1 MKFYNDVHLKEK
13 LIDTVIVHVE
23 VNDLR
28 DENSQLKINQLIENI
43 KKLPQNVSVS
53 ERRKYMFQDWC
64 SQQG

>member
-1 MKFYNDVHLKEK
+1 MKFYIDVHLKEK

-28 DENSQLKINQLIENI
+28 DENSQLKINQLKIL

-53 ERRKYMFQDWC
+53 EWRKYMFRDWC

>member
-1 MKFYNDVHLKEK
+1 MKFYIDVHLKEK

-28 DENSQLKINQLIENI
+28 DENSQLKIL

-53 ERRKYMFQDWC
+53 E
-64 SQQG
+64 

>member
-1 MKFYNDVHLKEK
+1 MKFYIDVHLKEK

-28 DENSQLKINQLIENI
+28 DENSQLKIL

-53 ERRKYMFQDWC
+53 EWRKYMFRDWC

>member
-53 ERRKYMFQDWC
+53 E
-64 SQQG
+64 